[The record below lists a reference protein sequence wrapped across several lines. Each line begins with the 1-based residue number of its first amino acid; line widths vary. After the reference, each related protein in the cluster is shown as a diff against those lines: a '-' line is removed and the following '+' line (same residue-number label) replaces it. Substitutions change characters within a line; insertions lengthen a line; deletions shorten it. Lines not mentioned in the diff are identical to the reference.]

1 MEKNLWKSLNK
12 IAKTRSLFMMR
23 LETTTINGVPDVFC
37 CIKGK
42 SFFVELKAND
52 DKKLNL
58 SKYQILWQIDYL
70 KAGGNVFNLV
80 LALSQRELKLVKI
93 VPSLYSFCSGYV
105 PEVERFDIIGSKKYT
120 LENLDSIINLATDSC
135 HSFA

>member
-120 LENLDSIINLATDSC
+120 LENLDSIINSATDSC
-135 HSFA
+135 H

>member
-12 IAKTRSLFMMR
+12 IAKTRSLFMIR

-135 HSFA
+135 N

>member
-12 IAKTRSLFMMR
+12 IAKERSLFMMR

-135 HSFA
+135 H

>member
-12 IAKTRSLFMMR
+12 IAKTRSLFMIR

-135 HSFA
+135 H

>member
-1 MEKNLWKSLNK
+1 MEKNLWISLNK
-12 IAKTRSLFMMR
+12 IAKKRSLFMMR

-37 CIKGK
+37 CIRGK

-120 LENLDSIINLATDSC
+120 LENLNSIINLATDSC
-135 HSFA
+135 H

>member
-42 SFFVELKAND
+42 FFFVELKAND

-105 PEVERFDIIGSKKYT
+105 PEVERFDLIASKKYT
-120 LENLDSIINLATDSC
+120 LENLGSIINSATDSC
-135 HSFA
+135 H

>member
-12 IAKTRSLFMMR
+12 IAKTRSLFMIR

-120 LENLDSIINLATDSC
+120 LENLGDIINLATDSC
-135 HSFA
+135 H

>member
-42 SFFVELKAND
+42 SFFIELKAND

-135 HSFA
+135 H

>member
-12 IAKTRSLFMMR
+12 IAKTRSLFMIR

-105 PEVERFDIIGSKKYT
+105 PEVERFELIASKKYT
-120 LENLDSIINLATDSC
+120 LENLGSIINSATDSC
-135 HSFA
+135 H

>member
-105 PEVERFDIIGSKKYT
+105 PEVERFEILGAKKYNH
-120 LENLDSIINLATDSC
+120 ENLGLLINLATDSC
-135 HSFA
+135 HYLA

>member
-42 SFFVELKAND
+42 SFFIELKAND

-105 PEVERFDIIGSKKYT
+105 PEVERFDLIASKKYT
-120 LENLDSIINLATDSC
+120 LENLGSIINSATDSC
-135 HSFA
+135 H

>member
-93 VPSLYSFCSGYV
+93 VPSLYSFCSDYV
-105 PEVERFDIIGSKKYT
+105 PEVDRFDIIGSKKYT
-120 LENLDSIINLATDSC
+120 LENLGDIINLATDSC
-135 HSFA
+135 H

>member
-1 MEKNLWKSLNK
+1 MEKNLRKSLNK

-135 HSFA
+135 H

>member
-42 SFFVELKAND
+42 SFFIELKAND

-105 PEVERFDIIGSKKYT
+105 PEVERFDLIASKKYT
-120 LENLDSIINLATDSC
+120 LENLGSIINSATASC
-135 HSFA
+135 H

>member
-70 KAGGNVFNLV
+70 KAGGIHY
-80 LALSQRELKLVKI
+80 VKKKR
-93 VPSLYSFCSGYV
+93 LFMFCSALVGK
-105 PEVERFDIIGSKKYT
+105 EGSW
-120 LENLDSIINLATDSC
+120 
-135 HSFA
+135 

>member
-12 IAKTRSLFMMR
+12 IAKERSLFMMR

-80 LALSQRELKLVKI
+80 LATSQRQLKLIKL
-93 VPSLYSFCSGYV
+93 VPSLYSFCSGNV
-105 PEVERFDIIGSKKYT
+105 PEVERFDIIESKKYT
-120 LENLDSIINLATDSC
+120 LENLGNIINLATDSC
-135 HSFA
+135 H

>member
-105 PEVERFDIIGSKKYT
+105 PEVERFDILGSKKYT
-120 LENLDSIINLATDSC
+120 LENLDDIINLATDSC
-135 HSFA
+135 H

>member
-105 PEVERFDIIGSKKYT
+105 PEVERFDLIASKKYT
-120 LENLDSIINLATDSC
+120 LENLGSIINLATDSC
-135 HSFA
+135 H

>member
-105 PEVERFDIIGSKKYT
+105 PSVERFDIIGSKKYT

-135 HSFA
+135 H

>member
-42 SFFVELKAND
+42 SFFIELKAND

-93 VPSLYSFCSGYV
+93 VPSLYSFCSGNV
-105 PEVERFDIIGSKKYT
+105 PEVERFDILGSKKYT
-120 LENLDSIINLATDSC
+120 LENLDDIINLATDSC
-135 HSFA
+135 H

>member
-105 PEVERFDIIGSKKYT
+105 PEVARFDLIASKKYT

-135 HSFA
+135 H

>member
-93 VPSLYSFCSGYV
+93 VPSLYSFCSGNV
-105 PEVERFDIIGSKKYT
+105 PEVERFDILGSKKYT
-120 LENLDSIINLATDSC
+120 LENLDDIINLATDSC
-135 HSFA
+135 H

>member
-12 IAKTRSLFMMR
+12 IAKTRSLFMMG

-42 SFFVELKAND
+42 CFFVELKAND

-105 PEVERFDIIGSKKYT
+105 PEVERFEILGAKKYNH
-120 LENLDSIINLATDSC
+120 ENLGLLINLATDSC
-135 HSFA
+135 H

>member
-12 IAKTRSLFMMR
+12 IAKTRSLFMIR

-105 PEVERFDIIGSKKYT
+105 PEVERFDLIASKKYT
-120 LENLDSIINLATDSC
+120 LENLGSIINSATDSC
-135 HSFA
+135 H

>member
-135 HSFA
+135 H

>member
-12 IAKTRSLFMMR
+12 IAKTRSLFMIR

-105 PEVERFDIIGSKKYT
+105 PEVERFELIASKKYT
-120 LENLDSIINLATDSC
+120 LENLDSIINSATDSC
-135 HSFA
+135 H

>member
-120 LENLDSIINLATDSC
+120 LENLDNIINLATDSC
-135 HSFA
+135 H

>member
-135 HSFA
+135 D

>member
-105 PEVERFDIIGSKKYT
+105 PEVERFDLIASKKYT

-135 HSFA
+135 H

>member
-12 IAKTRSLFMMR
+12 IAKERSLFMMR
-23 LETTTINGVPDVFC
+23 IETTTINGVPDVFC

-105 PEVERFDIIGSKKYT
+105 PEVERFDLIASKKYT
-120 LENLDSIINLATDSC
+120 LENLGSIINSATDSC
-135 HSFA
+135 H

>member
-120 LENLDSIINLATDSC
+120 LENLGDIINLATDSC
-135 HSFA
+135 H

>member
-93 VPSLYSFCSGYV
+93 VPSLYSFCFGYV

-120 LENLDSIINLATDSC
+120 LENLGDIINLATDSC
-135 HSFA
+135 H

>member
-105 PEVERFDIIGSKKYT
+105 PEVERFDLIASKKYT
-120 LENLDSIINLATDSC
+120 LENLGSIINSATDSC
-135 HSFA
+135 H

>member
-120 LENLDSIINLATDSC
+120 LENLGSIINSATDSC
-135 HSFA
+135 H

>member
-1 MEKNLWKSLNK
+1 MEKNLWKSLTK

-135 HSFA
+135 H

>member
-1 MEKNLWKSLNK
+1 
-12 IAKTRSLFMMR
+12 MMR

-70 KAGGNVFNLV
+70 KAGGNEFNLV

-135 HSFA
+135 H

>member
-70 KAGGNVFNLV
+70 KAGGNVFNLI

-105 PEVERFDIIGSKKYT
+105 PEVERFDLIASKKYT
-120 LENLDSIINLATDSC
+120 LENLSSIINSATDSC
-135 HSFA
+135 H

>member
-80 LALSQRELKLVKI
+80 LALSQRDLKLVKI

-135 HSFA
+135 H

>member
-105 PEVERFDIIGSKKYT
+105 PEVERFDLIASKKYT
-120 LENLDSIINLATDSC
+120 LENLSSIINSATDSC
-135 HSFA
+135 H